1 MSYVYLYIVYS
12 EVNKMQH
19 TKTIKT
25 LNLFCIENEKSIL
38 VRNGKLVG
46 FSTEKKIYNIWGD
59 QYVKK
64 LW

>member
-25 LNLFCIENEKSIL
+25 LNLFCIIVLVHEKHTRKASPVASSNTI
-38 VRNGKLVG
+38 
-46 FSTEKKIYNIWGD
+46 NINPTII
-59 QYVKK
+59 VIS
-64 LW
+64 L